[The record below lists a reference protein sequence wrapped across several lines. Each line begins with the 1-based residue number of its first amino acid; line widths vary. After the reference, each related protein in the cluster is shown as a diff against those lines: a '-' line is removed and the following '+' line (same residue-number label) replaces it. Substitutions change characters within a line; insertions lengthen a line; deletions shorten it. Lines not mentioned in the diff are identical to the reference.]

1 MSKRIPQK
9 INSIEKKER
18 LAETCYYLACQTPYE
33 SITISEICDR
43 AKVSIGTFY
52 SYFDSKSD
60 IIKYSIMIIINKNL
74 TQSLREISYLSCK

>member
-33 SITISEICDR
+33 SITISEICD
-43 AKVSIGTFY
+43 KSYCVFSKLLY
-52 SYFDSKSD
+52 SK
-60 IIKYSIMIIINKNL
+60 
-74 TQSLREISYLSCK
+74 LSFLYVPEVAYNIAVFF